1 MSLAAVPAHDERER
15 VRGKS
20 RKSGEERLSPRC
32 SPNETKAREERGESG
47 SGGVGRLRPLMHC
60 EGDGGGCW
68 RKGKALGPA
77 WWREREEGRR
87 DGALAGRFGPSR
99 PRRERGEKDFP
110 FSFFKPNFQIYFQ
123 IEILN
128 KLTFCF

>member
-68 RKGKALGPA
+68 RKGKALTGGPCLVE
-77 WWREREEGRR
+77 RERRGKEGW
-87 DGALAGRFGPSR
+87 GASGPVWAKQAKKGEGG
-99 PRRERGEKDFP
+99 ER
-110 FSFFKPNFQIYFQ
+110 FSFFLFQTKFPNIFS
-123 IEILN
+123 N
-128 KLTFCF
+128 